1 MPIFLPRRAKLISE
15 GVFQNVSVYVRLAM
29 AYSREA
35 KKADKD
41 IGTVLGG
48 KEIKEL
54 DLYYNVYA
62 SWQIQLLQLVDG
74 LNVWLDYVD

>member
-1 MPIFLPRRAKLISE
+1 
-15 GVFQNVSVYVRLAM
+15 M

-62 SWQIQLLQLVDG
+62 SWQIQLLQFVDG